1 MYWIVQHIEP
11 QHDPETFANGGREGQ
26 ILTFP
31 ELMKNSFIVP
41 GQKYELDEDY
51 AGSVFN
57 QFHQGKI
64 QD

>member
-1 MYWIVQHIEP
+1 LFNILNPNTTLKH
-11 QHDPETFANGGREGQ
+11 FANGDREEQ
-26 ILTFP
+26 TITFP
-31 ELMKNSFIVP
+31 ELIGNSFTVP
-41 GQKYELDEDY
+41 DQKYELDEDY